1 VLIGT
6 LKLTKVGCDW
16 GGLVMTG
23 GGGGIFLFLGLR
35 ETESEARAR
44 LADDSLSL
52 VLLMVNKIRS
62 GGTWH

>member
-1 VLIGT
+1 
-6 LKLTKVGCDW
+6 
-16 GGLVMTG
+16 MTG
-23 GGGGIFLFLGLR
+23 GGGGIFVFLGLR
-35 ETESEARAR
+35 GTESEAAAR